1 MLETFMYIF
10 IGLLTGVS
18 MGMIGIGAG
27 VISMPLLIY
36 AGLSVKQS
44 VAIGMVMQVLPQSIP
59 GVINY
64 WKHIL
69 WYESALVVI
78 ASIFGIWLGSFMV
91 TNHII
96 PEYIMY
102 RMITV
107 FLFLCAIYFY
117 LFHWDVHVPEFEP
130 DYCSLAT

>member
-64 WKHIL
+64 WKQK
-69 WYESALVVI
+69 
-78 ASIFGIWLGSFMV
+78 
-91 TNHII
+91 
-96 PEYIMY
+96 
-102 RMITV
+102 
-107 FLFLCAIYFY
+107 
-117 LFHWDVHVPEFEP
+117 
-130 DYCSLAT
+130 